1 MTTKT
6 LFIDLRTRGGQR
18 TKTELVGVGQSGQ
31 RALQRI
37 AGAAQ
42 PASAGLLAVSRASA
56 ATRGAIRSLSGQV
69 GGLIAAY
76 AGFSGLRR
84 SVQLFA
90 DFDEGLIAV
99 AKTTDLSQDEVRKFG
114 RSITDLSKRI
124 PVAAKELL
132 DIGATAGQLGVSGS
146 RDLLRFTDT
155 VAKLG
160 RASNLAGEEA
170 ATSLARMLNVTGENI
185 GEVGRL
191 ASVIVRLGNNMAVTE
206 REIARMA
213 TEVSLATTNFRVG
226 TTAASAIGAAMASVG
241 IRAELGGSAVGRAF
255 RTINSAVLSGGVQL
269 EKLSRIAGVTGNE
282 LVRVFKRDSVAA
294 FNLFLKGL
302 ARMQTQGADVA
313 HELKAIGLGGEE
325 INKVLP
331 VLANRF
337 DLLADAQRM
346 AADEARNTTA
356 LNREAEAAFRSFSN
370 QMRLLQNN
378 AEAALRVLGA
388 ELAPAIVTVKER
400 LVELLANGSIE
411 QAAKTVGFA
420 FQSLASN
427 IDLVVR
433 AVAGLFLARKVGAAF
448 GLITTSLMGN
458 AGAIAGFR
466 LIAAISPLAAARLAA
481 VGLAAKVASASLG
494 LLRGGLVLL
503 GGPAGLAILAG
514 IGLYE
519 LVRAHKEAQSAALSQ
534 KLKVSELNTVLAE
547 ATVASRNRARELY
560 SEAIAIREA
569 NKAEIERIKT
579 GLAAAKAR
587 IGGVNPF
594 SALTSVGGG
603 RIGKTAGEMVV
614 LGKAIAQANKIIVEQ
629 NENIAALEQRLG
641 GFADTSERAAK
652 SSGTLSKSAEDGSRS
667 LDGLRRAFDKL
678 ERSLDPS
685 IDNGEKLTKGLELLS
700 RAHRQLGIDLP
711 RTLGLMS
718 LLRRKYAQTTDAV
731 AMHIDELRQ
740 EVRLLGFSKAAG
752 EKEVAVLKA
761 RNIATKQGT
770 ILSAKQEREIRALI
784 GRKQKL
790 KTAEKALQKQDEARK
805 RVLGELRNLEDRHAK
820 ATLSEVDLVARRR
833 DRELSDWRRR
843 LDAQKITSREYTRA
857 AEIIQADHQRKLT
870 EIAQTAQLER
880 ERLQFGDGAI
890 AAARN
895 YFDSLKEHGRLA
907 GDFLTNSVFRP
918 LEQTLAGFY
927 ATGKANFGDFKD
939 AVVKGLAD
947 LAAKATVSFAGSAA
961 SGAVQTIGSKIGGG
975 VVDKVIDFFK
985 FADGGLVT
993 GPGHD
998 RSDNVPALLS
1008 PGEFVLSAKAVRR
1021 LGLPAIA
1028 AANDGTLSPSIG
1040 PDGIPHYGFGGF
1052 VKKITGA
1059 FKSVVKGAANAIK
1072 SLATPQ
1078 GLLTLAASLALP
1090 GLGSA
1095 LAGAFL
1101 PAAGAAQAAA
1111 LGFGSSVIPGIS
1123 AVSSSLISRL
1133 AGGVASSFA
1142 SGIFGRNLST
1152 SAVLQLAGEAVAKRG
1167 ILGAIGIGG
1176 GGEGLL
1182 GSQIQ
1187 DVLPGVASSRTFDLG
1202 AVVGPAFGNLLDG
1215 ITTAYG
1221 DAKHTAAGVRESVSN
1236 LPGFSYGGLVRGP
1249 DTVPAL
1255 LSPGEFVMRRNAVTA
1270 FGQPALEAMNRGRIP
1285 VQVSVSN
1292 DNRDVVSAIE
1302 HGSQIADLRGERL
1315 ERELIATRAE
1325 LADVKRDLRRVLA
1338 GQAAAGVR
1346 AA

>member
-56 ATRGAIRSLSGQV
+56 ATRGAIGSLSGQV

-90 DFDEGLIAV
+90 DFDAGLIAV
-99 AKTTDLSQDEVRKFG
+99 AKTTDLSRDEVREFG

-146 RDLLRFTDT
+146 RNLLRFTDT

-255 RTINSAVLSGGVQL
+255 RTINSAVLSGGAQL
-269 EKLSRIAGVTGNE
+269 ERLSRIAGVTGDE

-294 FNLFLKGL
+294 FNLFLQGL
-302 ARMQTQGADVA
+302 ARIQTQGADVA
-313 HELKAIGLGGEE
+313 VELKAVGLGGEE

-337 DLLADAQRM
+337 DLLAEAQRM

-356 LNREAEAAFRSFSN
+356 LNKEAEAAFKSFSN

-378 AEAALRVLGA
+378 AEAALRVLGSQ
-388 ELAPAIVTVKER
+388 LAPAIVTVKDR
-400 LVELLANGSIE
+400 LVELLADGSIE
-411 QAAKTVGFA
+411 QAAKTIGFA
-420 FQSLASN
+420 FQTLASN
-427 IDLVVR
+427 IDLVVK
-433 AVAGLFLARKVGAAF
+433 AVAGLFIARKVGAAF
-448 GLITTSLMGN
+448 GLLTASLMGN
-458 AGAIAGFR
+458 TGAIAGFR
-466 LIAAISPLAAARLAA
+466 LMAAISPLAAARLAA
-481 VGLAAKVASASLG
+481 VGVAARVASVSLG
-494 LLRGGLVLL
+494 LLRGGLALL
-503 GGPAGLAILAG
+503 GGPAGIAILSG
-514 IGLYE
+514 VGLFE
-519 LVRAHKEAQSAALSQ
+519 LVRAHNEAQAAALAQ
-534 KLKVSELNTVLAE
+534 KLKVGELNTVLVE
-547 ATVASRNRARELY
+547 AAGASRDRAKELY

-569 NKAEIERIKT
+569 NKAEVERLKT
-579 GLAAAKAR
+579 SLEAAKAR

-594 SALTSVGGG
+594 SALTSTGGA
-603 RIGKTAGEMVV
+603 RIGKSAGEMVV
-614 LGKAIAQANKIIVEQ
+614 LGKAIARANEIIVEQ
-629 NENIAALEQRLG
+629 DRNIGKLETRLG
-641 GFADTSERAAK
+641 GFAEASEVAAK
-652 SSGTLSKSAEDGSRS
+652 STGTLARGAESGSRS
-667 LDGLRRAFDKL
+667 LDGLRRSFDKL

-685 IDNGEKLTKGLELLS
+685 IDKEEKLAKGLELLS
-700 RAHRQLGIDLP
+700 QAHRQLGIDLP
-711 RTLGLMS
+711 RTLGLMDM
-718 LLRRKYAQTTDAV
+718 LRRRYAETNDAV
-731 AMHIDELRQ
+731 ARHIDELRQ
-740 EVRLLGFSKAAG
+740 EVRLLGLSKAAG
-752 EKEVAVLKA
+752 EKELAILKA

-770 ILSAKQEREIRALI
+770 MLSAKQEREIRALI
-784 GRKQKL
+784 GRKQQL
-790 KTAEKALQKQDEARK
+790 KTAEKALLRQEEARK
-805 RVLGELRNLEDRHAK
+805 QALADLRTLEERHAR
-820 ATLSEVDLVARRR
+820 ATLSEVDQIARRR

-843 LDAQKITSREYTRA
+843 LDTQEITSREYTRA
-857 AEIIQADHQRKLT
+857 AEFIQAEHQRKLT
-870 EIAQTAQLER
+870 SFAKSAQLER
-880 ERLQFGDGAI
+880 EKLQFGDGAV

-927 ATGKANFGDFKD
+927 ATGKADFGTFKD
-939 AVVKGLAD
+939 AVVQGLAE

-985 FADGGLVT
+985 FAEGGLVT

-998 RSDNVPALLS
+998 RSDNIPALLS
-1008 PGEFVLSAKAVRR
+1008 PGEFVLSARAVRR

-1028 AANDGTLSPSIG
+1028 AANDGALSPSIG

-1059 FKSVVKGAANAIK
+1059 FKSVVKGAVNAVK

-1111 LGFGSSVIPGIS
+1111 LGFGSGVIPGIT
-1123 AVSSSLISRL
+1123 AVSSSLISSL
-1133 AGGVASSFA
+1133 AGGVASSVT
-1142 SGIFGRNLST
+1142 SGILGGNLST

-1187 DVLPGVASSRTFDLG
+1187 DVLPGAASTRTFDLG
-1202 AVVGPAFGNLLDG
+1202 TVIGPAFGDLLDG
-1215 ITTAYG
+1215 ITSRYG
-1221 DAKHTAAGVRESVSN
+1221 DVKRTASGVRESVVN
-1236 LPGFSYGGLVRGP
+1236 LSGFAHGGLVRGP

-1255 LSPGEFVMRRNAVTA
+1255 LSPGEFVMRRNAVTSI
-1270 FGQPALEAMNRGRIP
+1270 GQPAFEAMNRGRIP
-1285 VQVSVSN
+1285 VHVTVSN
-1292 DNRDVVSAIE
+1292 DNRDVVGAIE
-1302 HGSQIADLRGERL
+1302 HGSRIADLRGERL

-1325 LADVKRDLRRVLA
+1325 LREVKRDLRRVLA